1 MMRTF
6 ETASPIAVTVEVGVG
21 DVRIAA
27 SERGDTVVEVQPSD
41 GSRRDDVIAAEQTRI
56 EFEGGRLLVKA
67 ARGRRRW
74 SPFSD
79 GGAVDVRIELP
90 EGSDVT
96 TATAVAELRATGRLG
111 DCRCTSTAGGIRLE
125 EAGAVR
131 LRTSA
136 GDIDVDRI
144 AGDADVSTSSGAVRL
159 GAVAGDAVIKNSNG
173 DNWIGE
179 AAGHVRVSAANG
191 AIAIDRAHDT
201 VAAKSGMGSIRL
213 GEVSR
218 GSVVATTGMGSLEI
232 GIGEGAAAWLDLGT
246 GHGHVR
252 NELDDAAPPA
262 AGESTVDVR
271 AQTGYGDVTV
281 RRA

>member
-27 SERGDTVVEVQPSD
+27 SERGDTVVEVQPRDS
-41 GSRRDDVIAAEQTRI
+41 SRRDDVVAAEQTRI
-56 EFEGGRLLVKA
+56 EFERGRLLVKT
-67 ARGRRRW
+67 ARGWRRW
-74 SPFSD
+74 SPFGD

-90 EGSDVT
+90 EGSEI
-96 TATAVAELRATGRLG
+96 AAETAVAELRATGRLG
-111 DCRCTSTAGGIRLE
+111 ACRCTAAAGGIRLE
-125 EAGAVR
+125 EAGTVR
-131 LRTSA
+131 LRTSV
-136 GDIDVDRI
+136 GDIDVDRVT
-144 AGDADVSTSSGAVRL
+144 GDADVGTSSGAVRL
-159 GAVAGDAVIKNSNG
+159 GAVAGNAVVKNSSG

-179 AAGHVRVSAANG
+179 AAGDVRVSAGNG
-191 AIAIDRAHDT
+191 AIAIDRARHT

-232 GIGEGAAAWLDLGT
+232 GIGDGAAAWLDLGT
-246 GHGHVR
+246 GHGRVT
-252 NELDDAAPPA
+252 NELEDAAPPA